1 DEMTRI
7 LIKELNKAANRFINS
22 VLNKLLL
29 AFCVTVF
36 TTIISA
42 ADLATDVEKV
52 ARQEYPTD
60 TLYRAWLD
68 YQKDE
73 KSIVNFYQALPQKHL
88 IELNRNNPKKATVT
102 YFAKG
107 GTDTDY
113 ILQSGGPDFYGLRFK
128 QFGHSPIFFCV
139 QEIPRDAWFSYGV
152 NEFKR
157 VKKSTLGGV
166 EPTSMVHIDDGAVIG
181 PDAPLSPYIH
191 ARANTPKGELKQL
204 TFNSKFMGEGRRVVA
219 YIPAAY
225 NADVAHNLVI
235 QFDGQNYARAPEH
248 GAAWEGWSPMP
259 TILDNLI
266 HDKKIAPTITL
277 FIQNQGNRSG
287 DLLSEK
293 MSDFV
298 ALELVD
304 WARKNYNISKST
316 ANIVVSGPSRGGFAA
331 ASTALRHSN
340 LIGAVLS
347 QSGSFYYRLQNEEN
361 WPVYPE
367 FEGQLL
373 LDYKHSAK
381 LDIRFYLDVGLYDLG
396 LGAVGTNRQLR
407 DILDLKGYRVT
418 YYQYKG
424 GHSHLGW
431 RHTLANGLISLLG
444 EHQK

>member
-1 DEMTRI
+1 
-7 LIKELNKAANRFINS
+7 
-22 VLNKLLL
+22 
-29 AFCVTVF
+29 
-36 TTIISA
+36 
-42 ADLATDVEKV
+42 
-52 ARQEYPTD
+52 
-60 TLYRAWLD
+60 
-68 YQKDE
+68 
-73 KSIVNFYQALPQKHL
+73 
-88 IELNRNNPKKATVT
+88 VT

-107 GTDTDY
+107 GSDTDY

-128 QFGHSPIFFCV
+128 RFGHSPIFFCV
-139 QEIPRDAWFSYGV
+139 QEIARDAWFSYGV

-157 VKKSTLGGV
+157 VKKSTFGGV
-166 EPTSMVHIDDGAVIG
+166 DQTSMAHIDDGAVIG
-181 PDAPLSPYIH
+181 PNAPLSPYIH

-204 TFNSKFMGEGRRVVA
+204 SFNSKFMGEERRVVV
-219 YIPAAY
+219 YTPAAY

-235 QFDGQNYARAPEH
+235 QFDGQNYARGPEH

-347 QSGSFYYRLQNEEN
+347 QSGSFYYRLQDEEN

-381 LDIRFYLDVGLYDLG
+381 RDIRFYLDVGLYDLG